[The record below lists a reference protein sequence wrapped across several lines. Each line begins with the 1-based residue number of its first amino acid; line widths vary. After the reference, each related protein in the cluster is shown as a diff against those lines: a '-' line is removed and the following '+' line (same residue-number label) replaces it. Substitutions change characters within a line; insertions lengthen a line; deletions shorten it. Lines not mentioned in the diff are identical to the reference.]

1 MRSEDCSSSRI
12 LASSQNAKKLVP
24 TQNVAF
30 VKEVH
35 DRLQPCFFRHIFK
48 RSVWLLMVKAIPI
61 LRPRLLWDGPLRRGI
76 VERRTIDSINIKTA
90 VVVIV
95 E

>member
-1 MRSEDCSSSRI
+1 MTAC
-12 LASSQNAKKLVP
+12 
-24 TQNVAF
+24 
-30 VKEVH
+30 
-35 DRLQPCFFRHIFK
+35 QPCFFRHIFK
-48 RSVWLLMVKAIPI
+48 RSVWLLMVKAIQYFAPAFC
-61 LRPRLLWDGPLRRGI
+61 GMVPLRRGI